1 LSFDLLSRLSGLGL
15 VRVLPRLKFQ
25 KDLVYAPFRHGK
37 MVGTSHLPLTAVM
50 TERPCELFHIN
61 LVGPACVCSTGGKW
75 YVLVIMDN
83 YSRYAWVFFLADKGK
98 TFGFVRDL
106 ILRLKMRGIEM
117 LFELFV
123 ATMAPSL
130 KTLV

>member
-50 TERPCELFHIN
+50 TERPCELFHMN

>member
-37 MVGTSHLPLTAVM
+37 MVATSHLPLTAVM
-50 TERPCELFHIN
+50 TERPCELFHMN

-83 YSRYAWVFFLADKGK
+83 YSRYAWVFFWQTRG
-98 TFGFVRDL
+98 R
-106 ILRLKMRGIEM
+106 RLVLSEI
-117 LFELFV
+117 
-123 ATMAPSL
+123 
-130 KTLV
+130 